1 MEVNQQSQ
9 NSIKSWWKRVS
20 REKSLEAIG
29 LKSGKK
35 NLTIKAVGL
44 FIGILFLASGGIS
57 FYLSIFKYNDE
68 FIDIVTN
75 PSVSFS
81 LIVGLFFTV
90 TSRFNNIAVK
100 VIHIICL
107 IIAGLL
113 TVDSSGLSME
123 LHGEFIIILS
133 VMIMRSYGL
142 VTRKYK
148 TVLVSSII
156 SCFLIRLI
164 QNYSE
169 IIIEPEKF
177 LYYSILIMFFTVF
190 FTIVLESETAKVA
203 QEASNICQQWTKEQ
217 VYNDIGRSV
226 FSTFMHDYH
235 IDHAIAHIETID
247 ELLSEGYI
255 EHSRFVLN
263 ELKKM
268 LEDDCENI
276 TRIKEKIR
284 LSERDKPEV
293 LDVFNIVLDRVK
305 HYKKLYNIKDSEIS
319 FNSDIDDKYK
329 IKMIPIDFSGILEN
343 LLRNAVEASSNDRRI
358 DILLFIDHNYATL
371 TIINSGEPI
380 PWREKDGRVPVE
392 SFRVGRTTKK
402 SGSGWGV
409 YSIIKRVY
417 ANNGEVN
424 ITSGP
429 EGTRFSINLP
439 VIKVHNS
446 NAISSE
452 KFTLSGVI

>member
-1 MEVNQQSQ
+1 MEVNHQAQ
-9 NSIKSWWKRVS
+9 NIFKSWLKRVS
-20 REKSLEAIG
+20 KEKSLAAIG
-29 LKSGKK
+29 LKNGKK

-57 FYLSIFKYNDE
+57 LYLSISKYNDE
-68 FIDIVTN
+68 VIDMVTN

-81 LIVGLFFTV
+81 LIVGLFFII

-100 VIHIICL
+100 VIHIIFL

-148 TVLVSSII
+148 TVLVLSII
-156 SCFLIRLI
+156 SCFLLRLM
-164 QNYSE
+164 QNYNE
-169 IIIEPEKF
+169 ILIEPEKF

-190 FTIVLESETAKVA
+190 FTIVLESETTKIA
-203 QEASNICQQWTKEQ
+203 QEASNICKQWTKEQ

-247 ELLSEGYI
+247 ELLNEGYV

-268 LEDDCENI
+268 LEDDSENI

-293 LDVFNIVLDRVK
+293 VDAFNIVLDRVK
-305 HYKKLYNIKDSEIS
+305 YYKKVYNIKDSEFS
-319 FNSDIDDKYK
+319 FNSEMDENFK
-329 IKMIPIDFSGILEN
+329 IKMIPIDFCGILEN
-343 LLRNAVEASSNDRRI
+343 LIKNAVEASSSNRRI

-371 TIINSGEPI
+371 TVINSGEPI
-380 PWREKDGRVPVE
+380 PWREKDGTVPVE

-417 ANNGEVN
+417 ANDGEIN

-439 VIKVHNS
+439 VTKVHNS
-446 NAISSE
+446 IAISNE
-452 KFTLSGVI
+452 KFTLSGII